1 MTKICLCAMPCH
13 YRYLFAI
20 ASRPRYPHLT
30 LVLMASVTN
39 HERSTMRY
47 FPTSLLTRITD
58 FNLSSAMLSVYP
70 PVLAVALLIPCLCM
84 AAPHSKGKG
93 DIAFETRLSLAL
105 HQPHAESRAHRMPLP
120 LASACG
126 PPTATGAA
134 SAPTAASAS
143 TVLSTPTAMAG
154 AAQDSASSHG
164 TVSSL
169 RIIPILHEVI
179 LKDASMD

>member
-20 ASRPRYPHLT
+20 ASRPRYPHPT
-30 LVLMASVTN
+30 LVASVTE
-39 HERSTMRY
+39 HERSTKRY

-120 LASACG
+120 LASARG
-126 PPTATGAA
+126 RPTATGAA

-143 TVLSTPTAMAG
+143 NVLSTPTAMEG
-154 AAQDSASSHG
+154 AAPDSASSHG
-164 TVSSL
+164 TDSSL
-169 RIIPILHEVI
+169 LIISTLHEVI
-179 LKDASMD
+179 LKDARRD